1 MKRAL
6 CFFFL
11 VLSQHKINSNLL
23 WLRMQMLSGMPVQT
37 EGVTPAVPVR
47 AQICSFHYLSPSEI
61 LIN

>member
-11 VLSQHKINSNLL
+11 VLSEHKINSNLL
-23 WLRMQMLSGMPVQT
+23 WLRMQMLSGVPVQT
-37 EGVTPAVPVR
+37 EGVTPA